1 MVYSRFVFFALLV
14 LFVLL
19 AGVES
24 TNMVSED
31 SNKEVLSL
39 SNDQSRLGVCKSLSC
54 NVSCLEACGKGGFCE
69 KGLCKCFCQIP
80 PN

>member
-1 MVYSRFVFFALLV
+1 MVYSRFVFFALLI

-39 SNDQSRLGVCKSLSC
+39 SNDQPRLGVCKALSC
-54 NVSCLEACGKGGFCE
+54 NVSCLEECGKGGICE